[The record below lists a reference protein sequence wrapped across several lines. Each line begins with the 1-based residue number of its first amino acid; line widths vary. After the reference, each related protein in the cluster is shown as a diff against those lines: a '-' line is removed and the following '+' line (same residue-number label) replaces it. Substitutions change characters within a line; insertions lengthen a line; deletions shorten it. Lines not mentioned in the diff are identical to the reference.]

1 MVINKILKVILVLLS
16 VAYIILRI
24 QTKDFLGDIIS
35 TSLLVL
41 LTGLYYFGKNE
52 KQPLFLYF
60 LIAFSLSDIL
70 NLSAYFFLDSIEYLD
85 LTYYLGNSLCM
96 LSYIFLIIL
105 CSKTMSFKKILKQFS
120 VTVLILTILGIFCV
134 TLITETAQM
143 SLTTPE
149 YITEFL
155 YNTIIMVLLS
165 VALINYMDKEDNKAM
180 LFFVG
185 SMLLFFSEMVQL
197 AYFYIKEMTH
207 LVAIYSIFLVLAFG
221 FFYHQSQLKHT
232 SDIKLNR
239 HELEF

>member
-1 MVINKILKVILVLLS
+1 MVINKILKVILVVLS
-16 VAYIILRI
+16 VAFIILRI
-24 QTKDFLGDIIS
+24 QTKDFLGDVIS

-41 LTGLYYFGKNE
+41 LTGLYYFSKNE

-60 LIAFSLSDIL
+60 LIAFSLSEIL
-70 NLSAYFFLDSIEYLD
+70 NLSAYFFLESYDYLD
-85 LTYYLGNSLCM
+85 FSYYIGNSLCM
-96 LSYIFLIIL
+96 ISYIFLIIL
-105 CSKTMSFKKILKQFS
+105 CSKTMRFKKILKKFS
-120 VTVLILTILGIFCV
+120 VTLLILLVLGVFCV

-180 LFFVG
+180 LFFIA

-207 LVAIYSIFLVLAFG
+207 LAAIYSIFLVLAFG

-232 SDIKLNR
+232 RDEKFER
-239 HELEF
+239 PELKV